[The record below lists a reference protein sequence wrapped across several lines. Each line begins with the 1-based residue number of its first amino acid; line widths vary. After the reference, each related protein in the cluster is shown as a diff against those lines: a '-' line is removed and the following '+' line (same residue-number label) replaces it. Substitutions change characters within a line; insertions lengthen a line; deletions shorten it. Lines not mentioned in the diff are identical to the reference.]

1 MGSVS
6 LLDTLFVLEGDGR
19 KELLHHR
26 RCAAGTAPDVTLKE
40 EMKQVGPPADRDC
53 SDFHCVNWLCG
64 GDRHFGMDGK
74 QYGDGWPKANDMPR
88 TAKEQDDDA
97 S

>member
-1 MGSVS
+1 
-6 LLDTLFVLEGDGR
+6 
-19 KELLHHR
+19 
-26 RCAAGTAPDVTLKE
+26 
-40 EMKQVGPPADRDC
+40 MKQVKLPSKDC

-74 QYGDGWPKANDMPR
+74 KYGDGWPKANDMPR